1 MNKRSIQIVGLGLL
15 VIFLGYLIMIVLPS
29 GEGKKDKTGT
39 GKTPVSYEPKFKKEG
54 ELYLIEGASSD
65 TIKRIDI
72 EVAETREE
80 ISYGMMYR
88 QSMDPETG
96 MLFLMGDERPQS
108 FYMKNTYVSLDI
120 IFINDDMEI
129 VSIQKNAEPLNER
142 SLPSEGPA
150 SYVLEVKGGFSDQY
164 GIGKGTK
171 VAFQRTQ

>member
-1 MNKRSIQIVGLGLL
+1 MNKNAIRIVGLGLL
-15 VIFLGYLIMIVLPS
+15 VIFLGYLIMIVLPTEEKS
-29 GEGKKDKTGT
+29 NNGGT
-39 GKTPVSYEPKFKKEG
+39 RNKPSKVYEPKFSKEG
-54 ELYLIEGASSD
+54 ELFLLDSETSD

-72 EVAETREE
+72 ELAETREE

-88 QSMDPETG
+88 KSMDPETG

-120 IFINDDMEI
+120 IFINDQMEI

-150 SYVLEVKGGFSDQY
+150 SYVLEVKGGFSDQH

-171 VAFQRTQ
+171 VVFKRS

>member
-1 MNKRSIQIVGLGLL
+1 MNKRSIQIIGLGLL
-15 VIFLGYLIMIVLPS
+15 VIFLGYLIIIVLPT
-29 GEGKKDKTGT
+29 GESNSVKPGGGK
-39 GKTPVSYEPKFKKEG
+39 PAVSYEPKFKKEG
-54 ELYLIEGASSD
+54 ELYLLDAVSSD

-72 EVAETREE
+72 ELAESREE

-88 QSMDPETG
+88 KNMDPETG
-96 MLFLMGDERPQS
+96 MLFLMGEERQQS

-150 SYVLEVKGGFSDQY
+150 SFVLEVKGGFSDQY

-171 VAFQRTQ
+171 VVFKRSE